1 MTKSKTKV
9 EKDTETFEGTTRRL
23 QSIIETLES
32 DDSGIEQSLKSFTE
46 GMALIRQLQAR
57 LEESEQAVS
66 TLLEEDI
73 EPGVSDRGLE

>member
-1 MTKSKTKV
+1 MTKSKTRV
-9 EKDTETFEGTTRRL
+9 EKDTETFEGTARRL

-57 LEESEQAVS
+57 LEESEQAVN
-66 TLLEEDI
+66 TLLEEDT
-73 EPGVSDRGLE
+73 EPNTLERGLE